1 MGNVEYAECY
11 AELANAIVLQAFKDY
26 RKALFKLVQ
35 EPEEWKHRSSKKK
48 LERFFHSK
56 WYRTLTDLDPAI
68 LMQEAKRQADIN
80 VERWERGRARA
91 RERAERKTAIR
102 RNVCVPL
109 PQVDSLEDLN
119 TKLLEQCA
127 KYMNHKIDGRSQKVG
142 QMLAEDQAHLHPLP
156 KYVLDISKKAYPKVN
171 RYSTVLFDTNY
182 YSVPCKYRG
191 KGTTVNRLWA
201 KA

>member
-1 MGNVEYAECY
+1 MGNIEYAECY

-26 RKALFKLVQ
+26 RKTLFKLVQ

-91 RERAERKTAIR
+91 RERAE
-102 RNVCVPL
+102 
-109 PQVDSLEDLN
+109 
-119 TKLLEQCA
+119 
-127 KYMNHKIDGRSQKVG
+127 
-142 QMLAEDQAHLHPLP
+142 
-156 KYVLDISKKAYPKVN
+156 KKA
-171 RYSTVLFDTNY
+171 
-182 YSVPCKYRG
+182 
-191 KGTTVNRLWA
+191 A
-201 KA
+201 KKNLSAAAAM

>member
-35 EPEEWKHRSSKKK
+35 EPEEWKYRSSKKK

-80 VERWERGRARA
+80 VERWERGRAKA
-91 RERAERKTAIR
+91 QERAA
-102 RNVCVPL
+102 
-109 PQVDSLEDLN
+109 
-119 TKLLEQCA
+119 
-127 KYMNHKIDGRSQKVG
+127 
-142 QMLAEDQAHLHPLP
+142 
-156 KYVLDISKKAYPKVN
+156 KKAEQN
-171 RYSTVLFDTNY
+171 F
-182 YSVPCKYRG
+182 SV
-191 KGTTVNRLWA
+191 A
-201 KA
+201 AAM

>member
-1 MGNVEYAECY
+1 MENIDYAECY

-80 VERWERGRARA
+80 VERWERGRAKA
-91 RERAERKTAIR
+91 QERAA
-102 RNVCVPL
+102 
-109 PQVDSLEDLN
+109 
-119 TKLLEQCA
+119 
-127 KYMNHKIDGRSQKVG
+127 
-142 QMLAEDQAHLHPLP
+142 
-156 KYVLDISKKAYPKVN
+156 KKAEQN
-171 RYSTVLFDTNY
+171 F
-182 YSVPCKYRG
+182 SV
-191 KGTTVNRLWA
+191 A
-201 KA
+201 AAM

>member
-56 WYRTLTDLDPAI
+56 WYRTLTELDPEI

-80 VERWERGRARA
+80 VERWERGRAKA
-91 RERAERKTAIR
+91 QERAAKKT
-102 RNVCVPL
+102 
-109 PQVDSLEDLN
+109 
-119 TKLLEQCA
+119 EQ
-127 KYMNHKIDGRSQKVG
+127 N
-142 QMLAEDQAHLHPLP
+142 
-156 KYVLDISKKAYPKVN
+156 
-171 RYSTVLFDTNY
+171 F
-182 YSVPCKYRG
+182 SV
-191 KGTTVNRLWA
+191 A
-201 KA
+201 AAM

>member
-56 WYRTLTDLDPAI
+56 WYRTLTELDPAI

-80 VERWERGRARA
+80 VERWERGRAKA
-91 RERAERKTAIR
+91 RERAERKAAK
-102 RNVCVPL
+102 RNLSAAAV
-109 PQVDSLEDLN
+109 
-119 TKLLEQCA
+119 
-127 KYMNHKIDGRSQKVG
+127 M
-142 QMLAEDQAHLHPLP
+142 
-156 KYVLDISKKAYPKVN
+156 
-171 RYSTVLFDTNY
+171 
-182 YSVPCKYRG
+182 
-191 KGTTVNRLWA
+191 
-201 KA
+201 